1 MVVGAE
7 IKNVDMENEQKN
19 IYQEISTKLGVDAE
33 SIAKIES
40 GELSLDDYANSYFSN
55 YENNLKARIGK
66 QIESE
71 KTSEAFAKAY
81 GKAEKTLSDLFG
93 LDSNKYAEID
103 KSERFSTMVSDIKKM
118 TDEKLKSFESADS
131 QKLAQLTEQ
140 LNQANALLKQKE
152 TEKETAI
159 AEIRNEIAAKENA
172 AIVQKKRN
180 ELIES
185 VKDARLTPKE
195 MKAILNFEM
204 TENGFNF
211 EIDSTGEI
219 WMTKDG
225 TRVQNPKRA
234 TENLTFKT
242 FFEMVAAENTF
253 TALSKGTKTETPQ
266 IDFGKNPNTD
276 KIAPQFLKFIQENGI
291 G

>member
-19 IYQEISTKLGVDAE
+19 IYQEISTKLGVDPE

-118 TDEKLKSFESADS
+118 TDEQLKSFESADS

-140 LNQANALLKQKE
+140 LNQANALLKQK
-152 TEKETAI
+152 
-159 AEIRNEIAAKENA
+159 
-172 AIVQKKRN
+172 
-180 ELIES
+180 
-185 VKDARLTPKE
+185 
-195 MKAILNFEM
+195 
-204 TENGFNF
+204 
-211 EIDSTGEI
+211 
-219 WMTKDG
+219 
-225 TRVQNPKRA
+225 
-234 TENLTFKT
+234 
-242 FFEMVAAENTF
+242 
-253 TALSKGTKTETPQ
+253 
-266 IDFGKNPNTD
+266 
-276 KIAPQFLKFIQENGI
+276 
-291 G
+291 